1 MLTSVVFI
9 GYLMDLIGRKKFIVG
24 GLLMVCIF
32 VFIKPMFKNENCLY
46 TFRIF
51 TNLGLIPML
60 YTPYTIDFV
69 RSKSLGLLMGYNSM
83 IAAFSSVIFGSG
95 LV

>member
-1 MLTSVVFI
+1 
-9 GYLMDLIGRKKFIVG
+9 MDLFNRKKYTVG
-24 GLLMVCIF
+24 GLLMVSIF
-32 VFIKPMFKNENCLY
+32 VFIKPLFTNEINLY

-60 YTPYTIDFV
+60 YTPYTVDFI
-69 RSKSLGLLMGYNSM
+69 RKQSLGLLMGYNSM
-83 IAAFSSVIFGSG
+83 IAAVSSVILTSG